1 MKSRKHSTV
10 YKVLYL
16 SQFWPSFFYHA
27 IHTHAQLCTCMGNFI
42 VVRCNDAP
50 QNNTVT
56 ARNFVI
62 FGHFP
67 PTSQNFWKLC
77 DSHCMCIQ
85 LTRVWQSWNTN
96 VCTSQAIV
104 CACQSSWLLSH
115 ENNFQNMCS
124 TFIKAQSIVHT
135 MLTWRWTV
143 FQYINFVTL

>member
-1 MKSRKHSTV
+1 MNSRKHSTV

-16 SQFWPSFFYHA
+16 SQFWPSYFFLPCHS
-27 IHTHAQLCTCMGNFI
+27 HTCATLRMHGQLRSSSLQRCSAEVFNTITVHNF
-42 VVRCNDAP
+42 
-50 QNNTVT
+50 T
-56 ARNFVI
+56 I

-67 PTSQNFWKLC
+67 LTSQNFWKLC

-96 VCTSQAIV
+96 VCTFQAIV

-124 TFIKAQSIVHT
+124 TFYKSTIHSPHHT
-135 MLTWRWTV
+135 HLEVSCLSVR
-143 FQYINFVTL
+143 